1 MDALP
6 SCAQEA
12 AFVYSTV
19 VKRKRGESIE
29 GAQERVDRMALGPW
43 AYADF
48 SSLVIYVH
56 DQDVKRGAHA
66 VRDQYLMEF
75 CPHVY
80 ANGR

>member
-19 VKRKRGESIE
+19 VKRKRGESVE
-29 GAQERVDRMALGPW
+29 GAQARVDGMVLGPW

-66 VRDQYLMEF
+66 IRDQYLQEY
-75 CPHVY
+75 CP
-80 ANGR
+80 NDR